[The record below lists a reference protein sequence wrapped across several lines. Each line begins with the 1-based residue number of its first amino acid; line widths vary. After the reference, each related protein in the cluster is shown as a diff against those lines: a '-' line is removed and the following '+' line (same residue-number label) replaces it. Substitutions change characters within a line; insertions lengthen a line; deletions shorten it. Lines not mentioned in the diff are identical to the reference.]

1 MRVSDFSDATL
12 AVGYFGLCLRL
23 VKFRTISIDV
33 RYRRVTIR
41 DRDSEA
47 RYELLK
53 NTKNYHK
60 RHIEMVI
67 RMHLQGV
74 KMGLKLTYMGL
85 KLTYWD
91 LIY

>member
-47 RYELLK
+47 RYQIAEKYKKLSQMSHWNGNQNALTRGQ
-53 NTKNYHK
+53 NGTK
-60 RHIEMVI
+60 
-67 RMHLQGV
+67 
-74 KMGLKLTYMGL
+74 T
-85 KLTYWD
+85 
-91 LIY
+91 